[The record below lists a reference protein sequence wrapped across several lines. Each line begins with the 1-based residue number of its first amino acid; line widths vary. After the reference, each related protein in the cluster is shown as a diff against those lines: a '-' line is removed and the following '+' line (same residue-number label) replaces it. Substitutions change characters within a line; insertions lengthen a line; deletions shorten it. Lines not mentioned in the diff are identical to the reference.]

1 MTASDAGR
9 PDARSPMETPAPAA
23 PAEATVRPL
32 PRLGRGVVWSDIV
45 AEIERDLQERT
56 RDAA

>member
-1 MTASDAGR
+1 
-9 PDARSPMETPAPAA
+9 METPVPPAPV
-23 PAEATVRPL
+23 EATVRPL

-45 AEIERDLQERT
+45 AEIERDLQERM

>member
-1 MTASDAGR
+1 MTVNDEGRADA
-9 PDARSPMETPAPAA
+9 AA
-23 PAEATVRPL
+23 PPYVEPVEPPADLTVRPL

-45 AEIERDLQERT
+45 AEMERDLQERT

>member
-1 MTASDAGR
+1 MTANDAGR
-9 PDARSPMETPAPAA
+9 TDSATPRYLEPVDPPADL
-23 PAEATVRPL
+23 TVRPL

-45 AEIERDLQERT
+45 AEMERDLEER